1 MADIVTNFLS
11 WFFPNVGELP
21 EPVML
26 ILGTIF
32 LGLFFGLILR
42 IVEGLRR

>member
-1 MADIVTNFLS
+1 MADIVINFLS
-11 WFFPNVGELP
+11 WFFPDVANLP
-21 EPVML
+21 EPVMV

-42 IVEGLRR
+42 ICGGRRR